1 MKTTPS
7 ANYIGVDISKAKID
21 ADCNQWDTTK
31 SYSNT
36 TRGLRSFLKKLN
48 DSQSSLPLHIVCEA
62 TGGYEKRLVEEA
74 LTQGIRVSVVNAK
87 RVRDF
92 AKAAGKLAKT
102 DSIDAEIIT
111 RFAECF
117 EPAPIRAKPAELQAL
132 QLYVRRR
139 DKMVRARSAEKTALG
154 KASDPFFRN
163 EIQPHINFLSKRIEK
178 LESKIK
184 AMIENNLEFN
194 QKAQRMC
201 EVVGVGPV
209 IASTVLAELPE
220 LGEITNKQASSLVGL
235 APFNNDSGAK
245 RGRRSIRGG
254 RSLMR
259 RTLYTP
265 ILSACQHNPIFNE
278 FYHRLIAAGKPHHVA
293 SVAVMRK
300 LICLLNRMLADP
312 TFVPIRSI

>member
-154 KASDPFFRN
+154 KARVQD
-163 EIQPHINFLSKRIEK
+163 Q
-178 LESKIK
+178 
-184 AMIENNLEFN
+184 
-194 QKAQRMC
+194 
-201 EVVGVGPV
+201 G
-209 IASTVLAELPE
+209 
-220 LGEITNKQASSLVGL
+220 
-235 APFNNDSGAK
+235 NDREQS
-245 RGRRSIRGG
+245 R
-254 RSLMR
+254 
-259 RTLYTP
+259 
-265 ILSACQHNPIFNE
+265 
-278 FYHRLIAAGKPHHVA
+278 V
-293 SVAVMRK
+293 
-300 LICLLNRMLADP
+300 
-312 TFVPIRSI
+312 